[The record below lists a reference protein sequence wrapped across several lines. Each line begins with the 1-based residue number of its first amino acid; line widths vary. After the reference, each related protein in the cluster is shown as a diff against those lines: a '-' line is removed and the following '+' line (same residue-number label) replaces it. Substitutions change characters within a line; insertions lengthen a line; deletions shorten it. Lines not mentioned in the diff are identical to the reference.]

1 MFSKHKVRRQKS
13 STTQIERKAKNNKY
27 LGKFLIIVVYPTYL
41 ILCLLLKNYEV
52 VKEMNGTLVSFRR
65 GDFVIEHVMFKIL
78 YYVSLTFWK
87 SRPSPFLEPKDVKID
102 KWSHLQ
108 DFKNLTTLNV
118 TCIYPISHIMEW
130 TSGNLKCSHLV
141 R

>member
-65 GDFVIEHVMFKIL
+65 GDFVIEHVMLKIL

-87 SRPSPFLEPKDVKID
+87 S
-102 KWSHLQ
+102 
-108 DFKNLTTLNV
+108 NLPHFWN
-118 TCIYPISHIMEW
+118 PRM
-130 TSGNLKCSHLV
+130 
-141 R
+141 